1 MHMYIQP
8 CTHSHTMICTYI
20 HTCMHT
26 YIHICTHTHLDGYI
40 RTCTHIH
47 ACMHACMHA
56 CAYIHTYIHTCMHA
70 CIRAHTCMHAH
81 VRIQTNTLV
90 EEGCKTLWCSP
101 ITEESGQ
108 LHTQRGNK
116 SCASD
121 TMAMRQAYHQAF
133 FASDVLKQSLNDFSR
148 CFWTE
153 SSMPRCSRRI
163 SLLRGP

>member
-1 MHMYIQP
+1 MHAYV
-8 CTHSHTMICTYI
+8 HTAMHTQSYNDLYI
-20 HTCMHT
+20 HTYMHA
-26 YIHICTHTHLDGYI
+26 YIHICTHTL
-40 RTCTHIH
+40 RW
-47 ACMHACMHA
+47 
-56 CAYIHTYIHTCMHA
+56 IHTHMHT
-70 CIRAHTCMHAH
+70 HTCMHAH

-121 TMAMRQAYHQAF
+121 TMAMRQAYHRAF

>member
-1 MHMYIQP
+1 MHAYV
-8 CTHSHTMICTYI
+8 HTAMHTQSYNDLYI
-20 HTCMHT
+20 HTYMH
-26 YIHICTHTHLDGYI
+26 
-40 RTCTHIH
+40 
-47 ACMHACMHA
+47 
-56 CAYIHTYIHTCMHA
+56 AYIHTYMHTHTLRWIHTHMHT
-70 CIRAHTCMHAH
+70 HTCMHAH

-121 TMAMRQAYHQAF
+121 TMAMRQAYHRAF

>member
-1 MHMYIQP
+1 MHAYV
-8 CTHSHTMICTYI
+8 HTAMHTQSYNDLYI
-20 HTCMHT
+20 HTYMH
-26 YIHICTHTHLDGYI
+26 
-40 RTCTHIH
+40 
-47 ACMHACMHA
+47 
-56 CAYIHTYIHTCMHA
+56 AYIHTYMVTHTLRWIHTHMHT
-70 CIRAHTCMHAH
+70 HTCMHAH

-121 TMAMRQAYHQAF
+121 TMAMRQAYHRAF

>member
-20 HTCMHT
+20 H
-26 YIHICTHTHLDGYI
+26 
-40 RTCTHIH
+40 
-47 ACMHACMHA
+47 AC
-56 CAYIHTYIHTCMHA
+56 IHTYIYAHTHTLRWIHTHMHT
-70 CIRAHTCMHAH
+70 HTCMHAH

-121 TMAMRQAYHQAF
+121 TMAMRQAYHRAF

>member
-1 MHMYIQP
+1 MHAYV
-8 CTHSHTMICTYI
+8 HTAMHTQSYNDLYI

-26 YIHICTHTHLDGYI
+26 YIHICTHTHTL
-40 RTCTHIH
+40 RW
-47 ACMHACMHA
+47 
-56 CAYIHTYIHTCMHA
+56 IHTHMHT
-70 CIRAHTCMHAH
+70 HTCMHAH

-121 TMAMRQAYHQAF
+121 TMAMRQAYHRAF

>member
-1 MHMYIQP
+1 MHAYV
-8 CTHSHTMICTYI
+8 HTAMHTQSYNDLYI
-20 HTCMHT
+20 HTYMHAYIHT
-26 YIHICTHTHLDGYI
+26 YMHTHTHLDGYI

-56 CAYIHTYIHTCMHA
+56 CAYI
-70 CIRAHTCMHAH
+70 HTCMHAH

-121 TMAMRQAYHQAF
+121 TMAMRQAYHRAF

>member
-1 MHMYIQP
+1 MHAYV
-8 CTHSHTMICTYI
+8 HTAMHTQSYNDLYI
-20 HTCMHT
+20 HTYMHAYIHT
-26 YIHICTHTHLDGYI
+26 YMHTHTHLDGYI

-47 ACMHACMHA
+47 ACMHACM
-56 CAYIHTYIHTCMHA
+56 CIHTYMHACMHA

-121 TMAMRQAYHQAF
+121 TMAMRQAYHRAF